1 MFDSMT
7 TDLRIDR
14 ADPTKPMVALTFDD
28 GPSEYTS
35 LILDY
40 LQVHGGRVSFFVMGS
55 LVEKHKSKIQ
65 RATNMWCEV
74 ICHAWTHQDFTK
86 LSKRKIKKQLIDTIA
101 AIATVTGN
109 VLPFFRPPFGYIN
122 GDVEKVSKKL
132 GLAMVNWSVDPK
144 DWYTRDTK
152 AVYDAIMKEVKSGDI
167 VLCHDVYDSTA
178 EAMSLV
184 IPELIAQGYQLVT
197 VTELLLHRYG
207 EIEPG
212 RLYLC

>member
-1 MFDSMT
+1 
-7 TDLRIDR
+7 
-14 ADPTKPMVALTFDD
+14 
-28 GPSEYTS
+28 
-35 LILDY
+35 
-40 LQVHGGRVSFFVMGS
+40 
-55 LVEKHKSKIQ
+55 
-65 RATNMWCEV
+65 
-74 ICHAWTHQDFTK
+74 
-86 LSKRKIKKQLIDTIA
+86 
-101 AIATVTGN
+101 
-109 VLPFFRPPFGYIN
+109 
-122 GDVEKVSKKL
+122 
-132 GLAMVNWSVDPK
+132 MVNWSVDPK

-152 AVYDAIMKEVKSGDI
+152 AVYDAIMQEVKSGDI